1 MLKQM
6 EIEALRRVMTKG
18 SVLVLDK
25 PIKDNF
31 SPKQA
36 GDRFVLDFIDDIGQ
50 LHGSWVSGGSMA
62 ISYEEDYFHI
72 EPPYTAA
79 YMQQLNAQLE
89 NCAVDSKGAIT
100 KRVMGYIAGTPV
112 MQIRM
117 DLANSEV
124 YAKVLESGEDPK
136 KSDAFLSY
144 LLEHMT
150 NGKRLRSAYYIF
162 GSGTS
167 SSKIVEWVSSRTT
180 AGIPDVSR
188 LSTLRKK

>member
-6 EIEALRRVMTKG
+6 QVEALRRVLTKG

-25 PIKDNF
+25 PIKDKF

-50 LHGSWVSGGSMA
+50 LHGSWISGGNMA
-62 ISYEEDYFHI
+62 ISYEEDYFHV

-79 YMQQLNAQLE
+79 YMQQLNALLPK
-89 NCAVDSKGAIT
+89 CAVDSKGTIT
-100 KRVMGYIAGTPV
+100 KRVMGYIAGTPLSKI
-112 MQIRM
+112 QM

-124 YAKVLESGEDPK
+124 YAKVLASGEDPK

-144 LLEHMT
+144 LLDHMA
-150 NGKRLRSAYYIF
+150 NGKKLKSAYYVF

-167 SSKIVEWVSSRTT
+167 CSEIAEWVSSHTS
-180 AGIPDVSR
+180 AGISGGSKPATAS
-188 LSTLRKK
+188 KK